1 MNRKP
6 SLKKKILEEVS
17 PKNKHP
23 FLPKISKI
31 IPQIGM
37 IFFIFVANIITM
49 KMKKCSVLLLALLV
63 STFAL
68 AQNTEKIKGSKIVTI
83 ENKEIGDF
91 ESLEVG
97 DNIEVYLD
105 RGEKSELKIEADDN
119 LQSIIKIDLSSK
131 TLRLNTTKS
140 ATNYKK
146 LIVRVTYTKELKL
159 ITATDESIINAIQEI
174 LLDEITFKAHDN
186 SALNLN
192 VNSQHFILQ
201 SDDKSKTELNLKS
214 EIANIELSKNA
225 TLKALISSQELK
237 CDLYQ
242 KSKATLEG
250 DVDNANI
257 RLDNNAIFTGNNLVI
272 KNAELLA
279 ESYSNCSINVN
290 TNIIIDASGNSEI
303 EIYGDQKI
311 ELKRFVDNPTLRKKP
326 TK

>member
-1 MNRKP
+1 
-6 SLKKKILEEVS
+6 
-17 PKNKHP
+17 
-23 FLPKISKI
+23 
-31 IPQIGM
+31 
-37 IFFIFVANIITM
+37 M
-49 KMKKCSVLLLALLV
+49 KMKKCSVLLLVLLF

-68 AQNTEKIKGSKIVTI
+68 AQNSEKIKGSKIVTI

-91 ESLEVG
+91 DSLEVS

-119 LQSIIKIDLSSK
+119 LQSIIKIDLSSN

-159 ITATDESIINAIQEI
+159 ITAKDESIINAIQEI
-174 LLDEITFKAHDN
+174 LLDDITFKAYDN
-186 SALNLN
+186 SSLNLN
-192 VNSQHFILQ
+192 VNSRSFLLQ
-201 SDDKSKTELNLKS
+201 ADEKSKTELNLKS
-214 EIANIELSKNA
+214 EMATIELSENA
-225 TLKALISSQELK
+225 SLKALISSQELK

-257 RLDNNAIFTGNNLVI
+257 RLDNNAIFAGNNLVI

-303 EIYGDQKI
+303 QIYGDQKI
-311 ELKRFVDNPTLRKKP
+311 ELKQFVDNSTLRKKP

>member
-1 MNRKP
+1 
-6 SLKKKILEEVS
+6 
-17 PKNKHP
+17 
-23 FLPKISKI
+23 
-31 IPQIGM
+31 
-37 IFFIFVANIITM
+37 
-49 KMKKCSVLLLALLV
+49 MKKYSLLLLVLLV
-63 STFAL
+63 SAFAL
-68 AQNTEKIKGSKIVTI
+68 AQNNEKIKGSKIVTI
-83 ENKEIGDF
+83 ENKVIGDF
-91 ESLEVG
+91 DSLEVS

-119 LQSIIKIDLSSK
+119 LQSIIKIDLSSN

-159 ITATDESIINAIQEI
+159 ITAKDESIINAIQEI
-174 LLDEITFKAHDN
+174 QLDDITLKANDN

-192 VNSQHFILQ
+192 VNSKHFFLQ

-214 EIANIELSKNA
+214 ESATIELSKNA

-250 DVDNANI
+250 DVNNASI
-257 RLDNNAIFTGNNLVI
+257 RLDNNAIFAGNNLVI
-272 KNAELLA
+272 KNAELLT

-303 EIYGDQKI
+303 QIYGDQKI
-311 ELKRFVDNPTLRKKP
+311 ELKRFVDNPTLRKRP